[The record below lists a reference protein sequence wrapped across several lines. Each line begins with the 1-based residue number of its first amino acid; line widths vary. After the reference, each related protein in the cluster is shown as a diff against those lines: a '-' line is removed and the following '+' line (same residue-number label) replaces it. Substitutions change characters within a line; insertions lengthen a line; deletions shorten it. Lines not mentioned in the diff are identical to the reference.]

1 MTKAVIYGKVARADR
16 SALSNMNFNYK
27 KVCQEVLSSLPLKSR
42 VIIEKRFALGL
53 AKRNQTLQEIG
64 DFMGITRERV
74 RQIESDGLNKLRHS
88 SAPASLK
95 AVFTYFERFLEE
107 QSGLKRET
115 VLLAKLSNETDRPIV
130 SFLLRLSPKLYRIE
144 QNSKFYAVW
153 FQEKDV
159 YNHATNLLNDLLKK
173 ITQQKVPL
181 AREMIYC
188 FFNKENKVFIDN
200 IIEASRAIEISP
212 LDQIGL
218 AIWPEIKPKGA
229 RDTAYLMLKKTGQPL
244 HFRDIARQANNL
256 PNYFLPKKK
265 TLPQTVHNELIRNP
279 QFILVGRG
287 VYGLKEWGYQTG
299 TVREVIKAILV
310 KSKEPLTRPDIL
322 QQVLR
327 QRIVQPNTIF
337 LNLNN
342 KKHFQKDDQGRYS
355 LKEI

>member
-1 MTKAVIYGKVARADR
+1 M
-16 SALSNMNFNYK
+16 SAPLICMNFNYK
-27 KVCQEVLSSLPLKSR
+27 KVCQEVLSSLPPKSR
-42 VIIEKRFALGL
+42 VIVEKRFALGA

-64 DFMGITRERV
+64 DFLGITRERV
-74 RQIESDGLNKLRHS
+74 RQIESDGLNKLRH
-88 SAPASLK
+88 APAVASLK
-95 AVFTYFERFLEE
+95 AVFTYFGRFLGE
-107 QSGLKRET
+107 QGGLKRED
-115 VLLAKLSNETDRPIV
+115 VLLAKLSDEAEWQVV
-130 SFLLRLSPKLYRIE
+130 SFLLRLSPKLYRTE
-144 QNSKFYAVW
+144 QDSQFYAVW
-153 FQEKDV
+153 FQEKDI
-159 YNHATNLLNDLLKK
+159 YNQALILLNDLVKK
-173 ITQQKVPL
+173 LTQQQVPL

-218 AIWPEIKPKGA
+218 AIWPEIKPRGA
-229 RDTAYLMLKKTGQPL
+229 RDIAYLMLKKTGQPL
-244 HFRDIARQANNL
+244 HFRDIADKANNL
-256 PNYFLPKKK
+256 PNSFLPKKK
-265 TLPQTVHNELIRNP
+265 TLPQTVHNELIRDP

-310 KSKEPLTRPDIL
+310 KSKEPLGRQDIL

-327 QRIVQPNTIF
+327 QRMVQPNTIF

-342 KKHFQKDDQGRYS
+342 KKHFQKDEQGRYG